1 MEKEV
6 LEEVVTILI
15 SEKEKEI
22 KILIKEED
30 MQVEILE
37 DVPLI
42 KGVSIDKRIEHLEKV
57 TQNHDRR
64 IEVLEKANQN
74 LTQPLNFY
82 IDDSKARLFKE
93 NLYSLWKKDNYV
105 KWIDDL
111 DNIRH
116 ICINERYGSHTHIFK
131 LIISNVD
138 FIYIHHEKLQ
148 SQLKHDLA
156 IILGFNIDDNKSYQA
171 FKNAYYNAID
181 SIDKL

>member
-1 MEKEV
+1 MEKIV
-6 LEEVVTILI
+6 LEDVVTILV
-15 SEKEKEI
+15 SEKEI
-22 KILIKEED
+22 KILIKEE
-30 MQVEILE
+30 VKKE
-37 DVPLI
+37 DNLKDEFLI
-42 KGVSIDKRIEHLEKV
+42 KSVSIDKRIEYLEKAN
-57 TQNHDRR
+57 QNHDRR

-148 SQLKHDLA
+148 LQLKHDLA

-181 SIDKL
+181 SIDK

>member
-37 DVPLI
+37 DESLI
-42 KGVSIDKRIEHLEKV
+42 KGVSINKRIEHLEKI

-64 IEVLEKANQN
+64 IEVLEKVNQHI
-74 LTQPLNFY
+74 TQPLNFY
-82 IDDSKARLFKE
+82 IDDSKARLFKK

-105 KWIDDL
+105 KWIDNL

-131 LIISNVD
+131 LIISNVES
-138 FIYIHHEKLQ
+138 IYLHHEKLQ

-156 IILGFNIDDNKSYQA
+156 IILGFNIDDDKSYKI

-181 SIDKL
+181 DVNKM